1 MREAASGSIIRRIAE
16 VLLTEIEEPPTSMV
30 GELASNQPEEP
41 VTEWLAGLE
50 PVLGPAAELGAG
62 VSAEAIAPAAEQAPV
77 TSVAATGPAPELQVQ
92 LQVVRVAERAQ
103 CLRTAAAEET
113 VSEIGVSRP
122 TQGSVQVATLL
133 AAVGLTEAPL
143 DRPVVAEVPAWEA
156 VDSAVVAAAAGD
168 AAAAAG
174 EDVAGN
180 RLKTDEIT
188 SL

>member
-1 MREAASGSIIRRIAE
+1 M
-16 VLLTEIEEPPTSMV
+16 LLTEIEEPPTSIV

-113 VSEIGVSRP
+113 VSEIAVSHP
-122 TQGSVQVATLL
+122 AQESVRVATLL
-133 AAVGLTEAPL
+133 VAAVGATTL
-143 DRPVVAEVPAWEA
+143 DPPAVAAVPAWAA
-156 VDSAVVAAAAGD
+156 VDSAVVAAVAVD
-168 AAAAAG
+168 AAAVAEE
-174 EDVAGN
+174 EDVVD
-180 RLKTDEIT
+180 KQTTD
-188 SL
+188 